1 MEDTIKN
8 NREDAA
14 SQDPIGAVMVVG
26 AGIAGVQA
34 ALDLASLGFKV
45 YLVERGPAIG
55 GKMAQL
61 DKTFPTND
69 CSMCILS
76 PKLIECERN
85 ANIEIITLAEVKE
98 IEGNPGQFKV
108 TVLKKPRY
116 VDEELCTNCG
126 QCSRYCPLVVPD
138 LYNEGMSPVRN
149 LHIHFPQAIPAVPYL
164 DPAKCLFMAQG
175 VCHIC
180 TSACQR
186 KAIDFSQ
193 KEESMELDVGAVILA
208 LGFEP
213 FDPTVKPSYGYG
225 RFPDVLTSMEFE
237 RILSAT
243 GPSQGHVRR
252 PSDGKEPEKIAWIQ
266 CVGSRDPSIG
276 RGYCSS
282 VCCMYAIKEAML
294 AKEHATHELDTAIFY
309 IDIRSHG
316 KDFEKFYERAKGEAG
331 IRFVKSR
338 IDTILQEDETGNPV
352 IRYVDAAGRR
362 VRETFD
368 MVVLSVGIGIS
379 QQTKELSKRLG
390 VGLDQY
396 GFAVT
401 SSLEPVSSSRPGIY
415 VCGAFQGC
423 KDIPQSVME
432 ASASAAAASAALAP
446 ARSTLTKAQAYP
458 EAKDVAEEEPRIG
471 VFICHCGINIGGVVN
486 VSEVKDYAR
495 TLSHVVHVDENLFSC
510 SQDTQAEIKDVIK
523 GHNLNRFV
531 VASCSPRTHEPLF
544 RETLREAGLNQYL
557 FEMANIRDQCSWVH
571 AGEPEKATEKAK
583 DLVRMAVAKAGLIQP
598 LTEPTVGVTK
608 AGLVV
613 GGGAV
618 GMTCALN
625 LAEQG
630 YEVHLVEREKVL
642 GGQALKLRETRKREH
657 IGPYLE
663 DLTKKVHNHPEIHLH
678 TQSTVKEV
686 GGFVGNYE
694 STLADADGKE
704 VVVKHGATI
713 LATGAE
719 AHRPSEY
726 LYGKDPRVLL
736 SLDLDKELAENSDHL
751 KAAQTAVFIQCVGSR
766 EPARPY
772 CSRVCC
778 THSILSAL
786 ELKSLNPG
794 MDVYVVYR
802 DHIRSYGQREDIYRE
817 ARNKGVAFIRYS
829 LGDKPKVENKNGK
842 LQVTVTDQ
850 ALQCRLEIE
859 TDILTLA
866 SAIVP
871 SAGSEAL
878 SKLYKVP
885 VNQEGFFLEAH
896 VKLRP
901 VEFATDGI
909 YLAGLAHYPKPI
921 GQSIAEA
928 KAAAAKA
935 GALLSQDTI
944 VTQGV
949 IAQVNEELCAG
960 CSLCVE
966 LCPFGAIKIAETGN
980 GRKAQV
986 IDVACKGCG
995 VCAAT
1000 CYRHA
1005 IGINAFT
1012 DEQLGSQVKAFL
1024 GGQSL
1029 VN

>member
-1 MEDTIKN
+1 MENTIKKS
-8 NREDAA
+8 REI
-14 SQDPIGAVMVVG
+14 SSYSGPVGAVMVVG

-34 ALDLASLGFKV
+34 ALDLADLGFKV

-76 PKLIECERN
+76 PKLIECQRN
-85 ANIEIITLAEVKE
+85 ANIEIITLAEVKD
-98 IEGNPGQFKV
+98 IQGDPGRFKV
-108 TVLKKPRY
+108 SLLKKPRY
-116 VDEELCTNCG
+116 VNEGLCTNCG
-126 QCSRYCPLVVPD
+126 QCSLYCPYLVPD
-138 LYNEGMSPVRN
+138 SYNEGMSGVRN
-149 LHIHFPQAIPAVPYL
+149 LHVHFPQAIPAVPYI
-164 DPAKCLFMAQG
+164 DPTKCLFLTQG

-186 KAIDFSQ
+186 KAIDFDQ
-193 KEESMELDVGAVILA
+193 QEELLEFHVGAVILA

-213 FDPTVKPSYGYG
+213 FDPRMKPTYGYG
-225 RFPDVLTSMEFE
+225 RLPDVVTSMEFE

-243 GPSQGHVRR
+243 GPFQGHVRR
-252 PSDGKEPEKIAWIQ
+252 PSDGREPEKIAWIQ

-294 AKEHATHELDTAIFY
+294 AKEHATHDLDTAIFY

-338 IDTILQEDETGNPV
+338 IDTILGDEETGNPV
-352 IRYVDAAGRR
+352 IRYVDEAGRQ
-362 VRETFD
+362 VREAFD

-379 QQTKELSKRLG
+379 PQAAELSTRLR
-390 VGLDQY
+390 VRLDQY

-401 SSLEPVSSSRPGIY
+401 SSLEPVSSSRSGIY

-432 ASASAAAASAALAP
+432 ASASAGTASAALAS
-446 ARSTLTKAQAYP
+446 ARSTMTEPHAYP
-458 EAKDVAEEEPRIG
+458 EEKSVEDEEPRIG
-471 VFICHCGINIGGVVN
+471 VFVCHCGINIGGVVN
-486 VSEVKDYAR
+486 VPEVKEYAR
-495 TLSHVVHVDENLFSC
+495 TLPHVVHVDENLFSC
-510 SQDTQAEIKDVIK
+510 SQDTQAEIKKVI
-523 GHNLNRFV
+523 GDHQLNRFV
-531 VASCSPRTHEPLF
+531 VASCTPRTHEPLF

-571 AGEPEKATEKAK
+571 MHEPDKATEKAK

-598 LTEPTVGVTK
+598 LAEPTVGVTK

-630 YEVHLVEREKVL
+630 YEVHLVERQKVL
-642 GGQALKLRETRKREH
+642 GGQALKLRQTRKGEEIR
-657 IGPYLE
+657 PYLD
-663 DLTKKVHNHPEIHLH
+663 DLIKKVHDHPAVHVH
-678 TQSTVKEV
+678 MQSTIKDAQ
-686 GGFVGNYE
+686 GFVGNFE
-694 STLADADGKE
+694 SILSGADGKE

-719 AHRPSEY
+719 AYRPTEY
-726 LYGKDPRVLL
+726 LYGEDPRVFV
-736 SLDLDKELAENSDHL
+736 SLELDEEMAADSKRLKE
-751 KAAQTAVFIQCVGSR
+751 AQTAVFIQCVGSR
-766 EPARPY
+766 EPERPY

-786 ELKSLNPG
+786 KLRALNPG
-794 MDVYVVYR
+794 ANIYVLYR
-802 DHIRSYGQREDIYRE
+802 DDIRSYGQREDLYRE
-817 ARNKGVAFIRYS
+817 ARNNGVAFIRYS
-829 LGDKPKVENKNGK
+829 LRDKPQVKKKNGK
-842 LQVTVTDQ
+842 LNVTVTDQ
-850 ALQCRLEIE
+850 ALQCRVEME
-859 TDILTLA
+859 ADILTLA

-871 SAGSEAL
+871 SAGSGAL

-901 VEFATDGI
+901 VEFATDGV

-949 IAQVNEELCAG
+949 IAHVDEELCVG
-960 CSLCVE
+960 CSLCAE
-966 LCPFGAIKIAETGN
+966 LCPFGAIRVAETKD

-1005 IGINAFT
+1005 IGIHAFT
-1012 DEQLGSQVKAFL
+1012 DEQLGSQVRAFL
-1024 GGQSL
+1024 GE
-1029 VN
+1029 

>member
-1 MEDTIKN
+1 M
-8 NREDAA
+8 
-14 SQDPIGAVMVVG
+14 DPIGSVMVVG
-26 AGIAGVQA
+26 GGIAGVQA
-34 ALDLASLGFKV
+34 SLDLADLGFKV
-45 YLVERGPAIG
+45 YLIERGPAIG

-76 PKLIECERN
+76 PKLIECQRN
-85 ANIEIITLAEVKE
+85 ANIEIITLAELQE
-98 IEGNPGQFKV
+98 IQGEPGRFKAS
-108 TVLKKPRY
+108 VLKKPRY
-116 VDEELCTNCG
+116 VNEDLCTNCG
-126 QCSRYCPLVVPD
+126 QCSLYCPLVVPD
-138 LYNEGMSPVRN
+138 LYNEGMSGVRN
-149 LHIHFPQAIPAVPYL
+149 LHIHFPQAIPAVPYI
-164 DPAKCLFMAQG
+164 DPTKCLFMTEE

-186 KAIDFSQ
+186 KAIDFGQ
-193 KEESMELDVGAVILA
+193 QEQLLELDVGAVILA

-213 FDPTVKPSYGYG
+213 FDPKMKPTYGYG
-225 RFPDVLTSMEFE
+225 LFPDVVTSMEFE

-243 GPSQGHVRR
+243 GPFQGHVRR

-294 AKEHATHELDTAIFY
+294 AKEHATHDLDTAIFY

-338 IDTILQEDETGNPV
+338 IDTILQDDETGNPL
-352 IRYVDAAGRR
+352 IRYVDEAGRQ
-362 VRETFD
+362 VKETFD

-379 QQTKELSKRLG
+379 QQAVELSKRLG

-401 SSLEPVSSSRPGIY
+401 SSLEPVGSSRPGIY

-432 ASASAAAASAALAP
+432 ASASAGAASVALSP
-446 ARSTLTKAQAYP
+446 ARSTMTEAHAYP
-458 EAKDVAEEEPRIG
+458 EERSVEDEEPRIG
-471 VFICHCGINIGGVVN
+471 VFVCHCGINIGGVVN
-486 VSEVKDYAR
+486 VPEVKEYAR
-495 TLSHVVHVDENLFSC
+495 TLPHVVHVDENLFSC
-510 SQDTQAEIKDVIK
+510 SQDTQVEIKDVIK
-523 GHNLNRFV
+523 EHKLNRFV
-531 VASCSPRTHEPLF
+531 IASCTPRTHEPLF

-557 FEMANIRDQCSWVH
+557 VEMANIRDQCSWVH
-571 AGEPEKATEKAK
+571 MNEPEKATEKAK

-642 GGQALKLRETRKREH
+642 GGQALKLRETRKREE
-657 IGPYLE
+657 IQPYLE
-663 DLTKKVHNHPEIHLH
+663 DLIKKVHDHPGIHLH
-678 TQSTVKEV
+678 TQSTIKEA
-686 GGFVGNYE
+686 GGFVGNFE
-694 STLADADGKE
+694 STIFDVEGNE
-704 VVVKHGATI
+704 VVVEHGATI
-713 LATGAE
+713 LATGAQPY
-719 AHRPSEY
+719 RPSGY
-726 LYGKDPRVLL
+726 LYGEDPRVFL
-736 SLDLDKELAENSDHL
+736 SLDLDKEMAENS
-751 KAAQTAVFIQCVGSR
+751 KRFKEAQTAIFIQCIGSR
-766 EPARPY
+766 EPERPY

-786 ELKSLNPG
+786 KLKAINPG
-794 MDVYVVYR
+794 MDVYILYR

-817 ARNKGVAFIRYS
+817 ARNKGVAFIMYS
-829 LGDKPKVENKNGK
+829 LEEKPQVEKKNGK
-842 LQVTVTDQ
+842 LKVTVKDQ

-859 TDILTLA
+859 ADILTLA

-871 SAGSEAL
+871 SAGSDAL
-878 SKLYKVP
+878 SRLYKVP
-885 VNQEGFFLEAH
+885 INQEGFFLEAH

-901 VEFATDGI
+901 VEFATDGV

-928 KAAAAKA
+928 KAAAGKA
-935 GALLSQDTI
+935 AALLSRDSI
-944 VTQGV
+944 VTPGI
-949 IAQVNEELCAG
+949 IAQVDEALCRG

-966 LCPFGAIKIAETGN
+966 LCPFGAIKIVDTEK

-1012 DEQLGSQVKAFL
+1012 DEQIGSQVKAFL
-1024 GGQSL
+1024 GH
-1029 VN
+1029 

>member
-1 MEDTIKN
+1 MEEARNK
-8 NREDAA
+8 
-14 SQDPIGAVMVVG
+14 SGKVSSSPGPIGAVMVVG
-26 AGIAGVQA
+26 GGIAGVQA
-34 ALDLASLGFKV
+34 SLDLADLGFRV
-45 YLVERGPAIG
+45 YLIEQGPAIG

-76 PKLIECERN
+76 PKLIECQRN
-85 ANIEIITLAEVKE
+85 TNIEIITFAQINE
-98 IEGNPGQFKV
+98 IQGEAGQFKV
-108 TVLKKPRY
+108 SVVKQPRY
-116 VDEELCTNCG
+116 IDEDLCTNCG
-126 QCSRYCPLVVPD
+126 QCSLYCPLLIPD
-138 LYNEGMSPVRN
+138 VYNECMSGVRN
-149 LHIHFPQAIPAVPYL
+149 VHIHFPQAIPAFPYI
-164 DPAKCLFMAQG
+164 DPTKCLFMTEG

-186 KAIDFSQ
+186 KAIDLNQ
-193 KEESMELDVGAVILA
+193 KEELLELDVGAVILA

-213 FDPTVKPSYGYG
+213 FDPKVKPTYGYG
-225 RFPDVLTSMEFE
+225 KLPDVVTSMEFE

-243 GPSQGHVRR
+243 GPFQGHVRR

-294 AKEHATHELDTAIFY
+294 AKEHATHDLDTAIFY

-338 IDTILQEDETGNPV
+338 IDTILQDDETGNPL
-352 IRYVDAAGRR
+352 IRYVDEAGRQ
-362 VRETFD
+362 VKETFD

-379 QQTKELSKRLG
+379 PQAVELSKRLG
-390 VGLDQY
+390 VDVDQY

-401 SSLEPVSSSRPGIY
+401 SSLEPVGSSRPGIY

-432 ASASAAAASAALAP
+432 ASASAGAASVALSP
-446 ARSTLTKAQAYP
+446 ARSTMTEAHVYP
-458 EAKDVAEEEPRIG
+458 EERSVEDEEPRIG
-471 VFICHCGINIGGVVN
+471 VFVCHCGINIGGVVN
-486 VSEVKDYAR
+486 VPEVKEYAR
-495 TLSHVVHVDENLFSC
+495 TLPHVVHVDENLFSC
-510 SQDTQAEIKDVIK
+510 SQDTQAEIKDAIK
-523 GHNLNRFV
+523 EHKLNRFV
-531 VASCSPRTHEPLF
+531 IASCTPRTHEPLF

-557 FEMANIRDQCSWVH
+557 VEMANIRDQCSWVH
-571 AGEPEKATEKAK
+571 MHEPDKATEKSK

-642 GGQALKLRETRKREH
+642 GGQALKLRETRKREE
-657 IGPYLE
+657 IQPYLE
-663 DLTKKVHNHPEIHLH
+663 DLIKKVHDHPWIHLH
-678 TQSTVKEV
+678 TQSTIKEA
-686 GGFVGNYE
+686 GGFVGNFE
-694 STLADADGKE
+694 STLSDADGKE

-713 LATGAE
+713 LATGAQ
-719 AHRPSEY
+719 AYRPSGY
-726 LYGKDPRVLL
+726 LYGEDPRVLL
-736 SLDLDKELAENSDHL
+736 SLDLDKEMAENS
-751 KAAQTAVFIQCVGSR
+751 KRFKEAQTAVFIQCVGSR
-766 EPARPY
+766 EPERPY

-786 ELKSLNPG
+786 KLKAINPG
-794 MDVYVVYR
+794 MDVYILYR

-817 ARNKGVAFIRYS
+817 ARNKGVAFIMYS
-829 LGDKPKVENKNGK
+829 LEEKPQVEKKNGK
-842 LQVTVTDQ
+842 LRVTVKDQ

-859 TDILTLA
+859 ADILTLA

-871 SAGSEAL
+871 SAGSDAL
-878 SKLYKVP
+878 SRLYKVP
-885 VNQEGFFLEAH
+885 INQEGFFLEAH

-901 VEFATDGI
+901 VEFATDGV

-928 KAAAAKA
+928 KAAAGKA
-935 GALLSQDTI
+935 AALLSRDSI

-949 IAQVNEELCAG
+949 IAQVNELLCRG
-960 CSLCVE
+960 CSLCAE
-966 LCPFGAIKIAETGN
+966 LCPFEAIQIVETEN

-1005 IGINAFT
+1005 IGINGFT
-1012 DEQLGSQVKAFL
+1012 DEQIGSQVKAFL
-1024 GGQSL
+1024 ESA
-1029 VN
+1029 